1 MYALNDLH
9 RYLLTRLEGA
19 HQDNAVFIEN
29 AIKGH
34 FEAFLQR
41 NAESYNEFKSSYEIL
56 KKEKYEKLNEIDIL
70 KEKHKELKD
79 NLDVILIDYNKA
91 KSSRNTRYDKLL
103 ELEMKAKLAQ
113 KSVQDETTDIY
124 DTKEHIKELR
134 DEMKIKKEEILL
146 SLSSSHRDKLEI
158 FMSTVFST
166 INAYCE

>member
-1 MYALNDLH
+1 
-9 RYLLTRLEGA
+9 
-19 HQDNAVFIEN
+19 
-29 AIKGH
+29 
-34 FEAFLQR
+34 
-41 NAESYNEFKSSYEIL
+41 
-56 KKEKYEKLNEIDIL
+56 
-70 KEKHKELKD
+70 LKD
-79 NLDVILIDYNKA
+79 NLDVILIAYNKA